1 MKLTEYLAI
10 YAAALSTIVFFWN
23 ILSSRPRL
31 RIQIL
36 PGTNGDDDNIEMG
49 VHISVQNTSA
59 HVIHVSNSSVLYPH
73 MKTTLLDKAKHF
85 LKYKRLC
92 TTVGWVHSDLSFYDV
107 KDEFPAS
114 IEARKSHDIF
124 IPERALEK
132 ILKDASSREL
142 RFGVQ
147 DALWRST
154 YSKAIKIDWHFEDS
168 TPAVEHSA

>member
-31 RIQIL
+31 RIRIL
-36 PGTNGDDDNIEMG
+36 PGTHGDDENIEMG

-73 MKTTLLDKAKHF
+73 MTTTLMDKVKH
-85 LKYKRLC
+85 LIKYKRLC
-92 TTVGWVHSDLSFYDV
+92 TTVGWVHSDLSYYDV
-107 KDEFPAS
+107 KDKFPAS
-114 IEARKSHDIF
+114 IEARKPHDIF
-124 IPERALEK
+124 IPERALGN
-132 ILKDASSREL
+132 ILTDASSREI

-154 YSKAIKIDWHFEDS
+154 YSKSFKIDWHLEGS
-168 TPAVEHSA
+168 TPAAECSA